1 MNGIE
6 HTANTL
12 ESVAAQHRHLK
23 EQVGTLCRLMCQ
35 PFDENCLKER
45 AAAVHRQLGELRD
58 FLEYHLAQEAFG
70 GYLEDAVARLPRLG
84 SVADEIERQHPLLF
98 AELDALIVRAK
109 RAEPTIEHWH
119 EIGEDVATF
128 ARKLMEHEAAE
139 NRILQQGFNEDPA
152 LFE

>member
-1 MNGIE
+1 MNRIE

-12 ESVAAQHRHLK
+12 ESIAAQHRHLK
-23 EQVGTLCRLMCQ
+23 QQVRTLCRLLCQ
-35 PFDENCLKER
+35 PMEER
-45 AAAVHRQLGELRD
+45 RLQEAYSAGLNQLGELRD

-84 SVADEIERQHPLLF
+84 TVADEIERQHPLLL
-98 AELDALIVRAK
+98 AELDALLVSAK
-109 RAEPTIEHWH
+109 TAEPTVARWH
-119 EIGEDVATF
+119 ELGEAVAAF
-128 ARKLMEHEAAE
+128 ARRLMEHEAAE